1 VSADPHQLQAVG
13 RESPIQK
20 MYSVTPSDTVN
31 LTRVSSVIFVTGNEG
46 TVTVVER
53 DDSEFTIPAVM
64 LPKGV
69 GLAYEVKRIKS
80 TGTSATGII
89 VGCH

>member
-1 VSADPHQLQAVG
+1 LPSDPHEFQLVG

-20 MYSVTPSDTVN
+20 MYIVTPSNTND
-31 LTRVSSVIFVTGNEG
+31 LPRVASVIFVTGNEG
-46 TVTVVER
+46 AVAVVER
-53 DDSEFTIPAVM
+53 DGSEFTIPAAM

-69 GLAYEVKRIKS
+69 GLPYEVVRIRS
-80 TGTSATGII
+80 TGTTATGIV